1 MIQECKQEIISALA
15 SDLRKVY
22 IYNNYINLLYFYIS
36 TDLYIFFFSPN
47 LNLLLWK

>member
-22 IYNNYINLLYFYIS
+22 IYNNYINLLYFYI
-36 TDLYIFFFSPN
+36 YRFIYFSFSLN